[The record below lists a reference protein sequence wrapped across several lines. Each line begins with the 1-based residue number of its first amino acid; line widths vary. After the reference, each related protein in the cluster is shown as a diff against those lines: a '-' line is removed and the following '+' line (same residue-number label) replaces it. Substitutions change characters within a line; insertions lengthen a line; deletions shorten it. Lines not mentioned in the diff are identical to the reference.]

1 MNYISIMGV
10 VMTDFENKA
19 CKFLG
24 VILFVLVVFIGT
36 QVMGCSCP
44 VPPPPS
50 DYIDEVDTSNLVYI
64 KYIPD
69 WYVVPEKLEDRL
81 MLPIHFI
88 DEIDMSNYA

>member
-1 MNYISIMGV
+1 
-10 VMTDFENKA
+10 MTEFESA
-19 CKFLG
+19 SCKVLG
-24 VILFVLVVFIGT
+24 VILFLIISLLVI
-36 QVMGCSCP
+36 QLNGCTTCVK

-50 DYIDEVDTSNLVYI
+50 DYIDEVETSNLVYI

>member
-24 VILFVLVVFIGT
+24 AILFVLVVFIGT
-36 QVMGCSCP
+36 QLIGCSHP

-50 DYIDEVDTSNLVYI
+50 DYIYEVDTSNFV
-64 KYIPD
+64 
-69 WYVVPEKLEDRL
+69 
-81 MLPIHFI
+81 
-88 DEIDMSNYA
+88 